1 MEEAEHYRCRR
12 IYLKP
17 SDDPGAQAK
26 AACKALANID
36 GIILA
41 APHSAHSI
49 HIVYSLNDVS
59 FELVTDLLHEL
70 DFQTA
75 DSVLLSLRNTI
86 YRYLDENAR
95 DEIGDDIADT
105 AEAAEDPA
113 DSPEVPQADEEKYW
127 EDYR

>member
-41 APHSAHSI
+41 APHSTHSI
-49 HIVYSLNDVS
+49 HIVYSLDEVS
-59 FELVTDLLHEL
+59 FELVTELLHEL
-70 DFQTA
+70 DFQTD
-75 DSVLLSLRNTI
+75 DSILLSLRNTI
-86 YRYLDENAR
+86 YDYLDENAR
-95 DEIGDDIADT
+95 DDIAD
-105 AEAAEDPA
+105 EAGDAGAKPSEPPDIPHTDED
-113 DSPEVPQADEEKYW
+113 KYW
-127 EDYR
+127 EDYH